1 MSTKN
6 LKPSGEGWVQLIA
19 GIGFCHSIN
28 CHQYCRSYIL
38 SDHVAFSDKWIYG

>member
-19 GIGFCHSIN
+19 GIGFVILLIAIN
-28 CHQYCRSYIL
+28 IVDPYIL
-38 SDHVAFSDKWIYG
+38 SYYVAFSDEWIYG